1 MDDYTYTRIQAERE
15 RKNLAH
21 QGRSKKNGSK
31 SRKCSLPSDHLTP
44 KQIKAMNGEVST
56 FALNKPCTVEVLKI
70 TDPEI
75 VEEYLQHLADRFNV
89 TTVCVSR
96 MLGMGEAGLYK
107 LIRELG
113 IRKPTRKSKFM
124 TNEES
129 EMWNAWLAQFG
140 WESGYHRPELYPVD
154 TQNIEPEET
163 KVEDNSTEPSDS
175 LTLDMLSSFT
185 AEIHNPQQLNR
196 LTALLATMLDK
207 HGKLTLNVTT

>member
-31 SRKCSLPSDHLTP
+31 SRRCSLPCDNLTP
-44 KQIKAMNGEVST
+44 KQLRAMNSEVTT
-56 FALNKPCTVEVLKI
+56 FALNKPCTCEVLKI

-124 TNEES
+124 SDEES
-129 EMWNAWLAQFG
+129 QSWNNWLAAFG

-207 HGKLTLNVTT
+207 HGKLILNVTT